1 MKITGAV
8 ITVIGWLVLVC
19 ILIVVVCSGLETMHQ
34 NDQARIDAAAAVI
47 FERRLADAAYI
58 SPNSL
63 VIVQDMP
70 RMVDGMPP
78 IDKAALIA
86 YAREGIRAHGPI
98 RRNCSKNRHGFP
110 PAAELVPPEV
120 APPAAEI
127 SEPIL
132 RTFEPVTP
140 EPAVLPPMAE
150 PAPDVLVYLPPRYY
164 LYAVPS
170 VPPTADEPE
179 SDPPVYFP
187 PEEVP
192 PVSVPE
198 PGTLALFAIGLA
210 GLFTRRRAN

>member
-19 ILIVVVCSGLETMHQ
+19 ILIVIISSGLEKMHQ
-34 NDQARIDAAAAVI
+34 NDQTRIDAAAAVI
-47 FERRLADAAYI
+47 FERRTADAAYI

-63 VIVQDMP
+63 VIAQDMP
-70 RMVDGMPP
+70 QMVDGMPP

-110 PAAELVPPEV
+110 PAAELVPPQPV
-120 APPAAEI
+120 APPAEI

-140 EPAVLPPMAE
+140 EPTVLPPTVE
-150 PAPDVLVYLPPRYY
+150 PAPNVFVYLPPRYY
-164 LYAVPS
+164 LYPVPS

-179 SDPPVYFP
+179 DVPPYVEP
-187 PEEVP
+187 RP

-198 PGTLALFAIGLA
+198 PGPLALFAIGLA
-210 GLFTRRRAN
+210 GLFARRRVAT